1 MCKKVTLNVI
11 LGLLVLPIVC
21 FSQAPKRY
29 TSAEIHAAIK
39 KLDFLGSMLYVAA
52 HPDDEN
58 ARLISYFANELN
70 ANTTYLS
77 LTRGDGGQNMIGTE
91 LKELLGV
98 LRTQELLA
106 AREIDNANQIFSRAT
121 DFGYSKHP
129 DETLNIWNKEE
140 VLSDVV
146 WAIRKYQPDI
156 IINRFDHRTPG
167 RTHGHHTSSAMLSVE
182 AFDLT
187 NDPNVYPDQLALTK
201 PWQAK
206 RLFMNTSWWF
216 YGSREK
222 FAEADKSNM
231 LSVDAGVY
239 YPMLGKSN
247 NEIAAESRSM
257 HKCQGMGSTGTRG
270 SQLEYLELIKG
281 DLPTEKEDLFEG
293 INTTWSRVTGGEAI
307 GKIIDEIDQE
317 FDNQMPSKSVPKLME
332 AYKMIQALDDSIWK
346 RIKSEEIE
354 KIVTA
359 CTGLFLEAAANTE
372 SAVPGEDIEVAIE
385 YINRS
390 DASIVL
396 KKISVTPAG
405 IDTSMFK
412 QLAYNT
418 SSKEFF
424 QYSIPKSLGI
434 TSPYWLQKKGTLGMY
449 NVTDQN
455 IIGNAESENP
465 IVVNFDLNIGGVDIT
480 LERNLIFKKNDRERG
495 EVYQPFEIVTPVST
509 SINNEIFIF
518 ADNEP
523 QTINVEVKAYQDNL
537 KATVELC
544 HPNTWRVEPANY
556 DVNLENKGEEA
567 SFSFQLYPP
576 NDQEE
581 NFIVPLVKIGEEG
594 YSDRIVKID
603 YEHVP
608 LQTVAMDASVKVVKL
623 DIKKEGEDI
632 AYIMGAGDKV
642 PESLR
647 QVGYNVD
654 LIPVDQISTSKL
666 HNYDACVVGI
676 RAYNVEEELKFKHK
690 YLLEYVEQGGTLI
703 IQYNTTRGLNLK
715 DIGPYP
721 MTLSRDRVS
730 VEEAEVRVLLPEH
743 PALNYPNKITQKDFD
758 NWVAERGLYFPSEWD
773 DKYDALL
780 SSNDPGEDPKDG
792 SLLITEYGNGYF
804 VYSGLSWFRELPAG
818 VPGAYRLFA
827 NLLSLR
833 QVNKP

>member
-1 MCKKVTLNVI
+1 MCKKVTNRLI
-11 LGLLVLPIVC
+11 IAFLLLPILS

-39 KLDFLGSMLYVAA
+39 KLNFLGSMLYVAA

-58 ARLISYFANELN
+58 TRLISYFSNEIN
-70 ANTTYLS
+70 AHTTYLS

-91 LKELLGV
+91 LKELLGA

-106 AREIDNANQIFSRAT
+106 ARRVDGGNQTFSRAN

-129 DETLNIWNKEE
+129 DETLKIWNKEE

-146 WAIRKYQPDI
+146 WAIRKFQPDV

-182 AFDLT
+182 AFDLS
-187 NDPNVYPDQLALTK
+187 NDPSIYPDQLTHYS

-222 FAEADKSNM
+222 FAKADKSNM

-247 NEIAAESRSM
+247 SEIAAESRSM
-257 HKCQGMGSTGTRG
+257 HKCQGFGSTGTRG
-270 SQLEYLELIKG
+270 SELEYLELIKG
-281 DLPTEKEDLFEG
+281 DLPEMKEDLFEG
-293 INTTWSRVTGGEAI
+293 VNTSWTRVAGGEAI
-307 GKIIDEIDQE
+307 GKLIKEIDAE
-317 FDNQMPSKSVPKLME
+317 FNNQKPSASVPKLMQ
-332 AYKMIQALDDSIWK
+332 AYQMIQKLEDSKWK
-346 RIKSEEIE
+346 SIKSAEIE
-354 KIVTA
+354 KIVA
-359 CTGLFLEAAANTE
+359 ASTGLFLEAVANAE
-372 SAVPGEDIEVAIE
+372 SAVPGEEVELAVE

-390 DASIVL
+390 NANIVL
-396 KKISVTPAG
+396 KKISITPDG
-405 IDTSMFK
+405 KDTTLFK
-412 QLAYNT
+412 QLENNT
-418 SSKEFF
+418 SHKEFINF
-424 QYSIPKSLGI
+424 TIPKDMGS
-434 TSPYWLQKKGTLGMY
+434 TSPYWLQEKGTLGMY
-449 NVTDQN
+449 NVQEQSNRGIPEIKNDIN
-455 IIGNAESENP
+455 VA
-465 IVVNFDLNIGGVDIT
+465 FDLNIGGTDIT
-480 LERNLIFKKNDRERG
+480 LYRNLVFKKNDRVRG
-495 EVYQPFEIVTPVST
+495 EVYQPFEIVSPVSA
-509 SINNEIFIF
+509 SIDNEIFIF

-523 QTINVEVKAYQDNL
+523 QTINISVKAYQDNL
-537 KATVELC
+537 NGTVELC
-544 HPNTWRVEPANY
+544 HPNTWRVEPKNY
-556 DVNLENKGEEA
+556 DVSLESKGEEA
-567 SFSFQLYPP
+567 SFSFELYPST
-576 NDQEE
+576 DQEE
-581 NFIVPLVKIGEEG
+581 NFIVPLVKIGENS
-594 YSDRIVKID
+594 YTDKIVKID

-608 LQTVAMDASVKVVKL
+608 LQTIAMDASVKVVKL
-623 DIKKEGEDI
+623 DIKKEGENI

-647 QVGYNVD
+647 QIGYNVD
-654 LIPVDQISTSKL
+654 LVPVEQISTAKL
-666 HNYDACVVGI
+666 LDYDACVVGI
-676 RAYNVEEELKFKHK
+676 RAYNVEDELKFKHK

-721 MTLSRDRVS
+721 MTLGRGRVS
-730 VEEAEVRVLLPEH
+730 VEEAEVRVLLPDH
-743 PALNYPNKITQKDFD
+743 VALNYPNKITSADFD
-758 NWVAERGLYFPSEWD
+758 NWVQERGLYFPEEWD
-773 DKYDALL
+773 DKYAALL
-780 SSNDPGEDPKDG
+780 SSNDPGEDPRDG

-833 QVNKP
+833 QANKP